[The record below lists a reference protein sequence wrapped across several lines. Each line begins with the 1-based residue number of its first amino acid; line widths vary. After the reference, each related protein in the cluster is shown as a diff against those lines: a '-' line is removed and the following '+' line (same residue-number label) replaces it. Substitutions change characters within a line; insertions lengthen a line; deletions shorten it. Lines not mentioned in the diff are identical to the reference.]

1 MSKVI
6 GEPLTSREEEIRALA
21 ARGLSNAEIASVAH
35 ISEATV
41 KTHLR
46 SIFAKTGFTSRAQ
59 IAAARP
65 GDELVYSGDVPPAAP
80 TRNRSRRVVGPTLA
94 AMGVILVILA
104 AVFVPRLF
112 AAPPADRSEW
122 VTFTMPTGTLVDCE
136 FRFRIMEMEGST
148 VSNTRVDEARAALTS
163 LSIET
168 LAREVND
175 GQLEQDPN
183 RYAATLAQRV
193 EDRLGDG
200 GLLGE
205 GIGLETASK
214 CHI

>member
-41 KTHLR
+41 KTHMR
-46 SIFAKTGFTSRAQ
+46 SIFVKTGVTSRAQ

-65 GDELVYSGDVPPAAP
+65 GEESVYSSDVPPAAP
-80 TRNRSRRVVGPTLA
+80 THNRSRRVVGPILA

-104 AVFVPRLF
+104 AVFIPRPF
-112 AAPPADRSEW
+112 AVPPADRSEW

-136 FRFRIMEMEGST
+136 FRFRIMEMEGSA
-148 VSNTRVDEARAALTS
+148 VSSTRVDEARAALTS

-183 RYAATLAQRV
+183 RFAAALAQRV
-193 EDRLGDG
+193 EDPLGDR

-205 GIGLETASK
+205 GVGLETTWK